1 MKASEGR
8 EAKPDINRLF
18 MPEPD
23 TSDRS
28 IARYINLGLVLPI
41 ATFVGFLLGYGL
53 DKLFHTGWLRYVF
66 LVIGTAAG
74 FIDLIREL
82 NKDV

>member
-1 MKASEGR
+1 
-8 EAKPDINRLF
+8 
-18 MPEPD
+18 MPKPD

-28 IARYINLGLVLPI
+28 IGKYINLGLLLPI

-53 DKLFHTGWLRYVF
+53 DRLFHTGWLRYVF